1 MESNHD
7 QWYEKPSLS
16 FNYKNTNDQHPKNP
30 PTNKNCKQRIYW
42 PSNSNK
48 HLIMMKLW
56 IPPRHLLNFTD
67 PNRPIPSNTLYIRH
81 NNSILLCNSHLPRCK
96 LRLNHPI
103 HTRTQSIS
111 ILYLPVYTCRTR
123 PVLRIIHLPR
133 NMEHRSSPPICNN
146 SHSIHRLCLTMRTD
160 VILRGNSHYQPS
172 LSNPIHWHKPS
183 RMNLRRILSRTRPPS
198 PDSSPSTSSSHLS
211 LQPSP

>member
-7 QWYEKPSLS
+7 QWHEKPLLS
-16 FNYKNTNDQHPKNP
+16 FNYKNTNDQHSKNS
-30 PTNKNCKQRIYW
+30 PTDKNCKQRIYW
-42 PSNSNK
+42 PPSSIK

-56 IPPRHLLNFTD
+56 LPPRHLLNFTN
-67 PNRPIPSNTLYIRH
+67 PNRPIPSNTLYIRY
-81 NNSILLCNSHLPRCK
+81 NNSILFCNPHLPRCK
-96 LRLNHPI
+96 LWLNHPI
-103 HTRTQSIS
+103 HTCKRGIN
-111 ILYLPVYTCRTR
+111 IFYLPIYACRTR
-123 PVLRIIHLPR
+123 PILRIIHFLR
-133 NMEHRSSPPICNN
+133 NMEHRSNPPICNN
-146 SHSIHRLCLTMRTD
+146 SHSIHRLCPTMRTD
-160 VILRGNSHYQPS
+160 IILRGNSHYQPS

>member
-16 FNYKNTNDQHPKNP
+16 FNYKNTNDQHPKNS
-30 PTNKNCKQRIYW
+30 PTDKNCKQRIHW
-42 PSNSNK
+42 PPSSIK

-56 IPPRHLLNFTD
+56 LPPRHLLNFTD
-67 PNRPIPSNTLYIRH
+67 PNRPIPSNTLHIRY
-81 NNSILLCNSHLPRCK
+81 NNSILLCNPHLPRCK
-96 LRLNHPI
+96 LWLNHPI
-103 HTRTQSIS
+103 YTRKRGIN
-111 ILYLPVYTCRTR
+111 IFYLPIHACRTR
-123 PVLRIIHLPR
+123 PILRIIHFLR
-133 NMEHRSSPPICNN
+133 NMEHRSNPPICNN

>member
-1 MESNHD
+1 
-7 QWYEKPSLS
+7 
-16 FNYKNTNDQHPKNP
+16 
-30 PTNKNCKQRIYW
+30 
-42 PSNSNK
+42 
-48 HLIMMKLW
+48 MKLRL
-56 IPPRHLLNFTD
+56 PPRHLLNFTD

-81 NNSILLCNSHLPRCK
+81 NNSILLYNPHLPRCE

-103 HTRTQSIS
+103 YTCKRSIN
-111 ILYLPVYTCRTR
+111 IFYLPVHACRTR
-123 PVLRIIHLPR
+123 PTLRIIHFLR
-133 NMEHRSSPPICNN
+133 NMKHRSNSPICNN
-146 SHSIHRLCLTMRTD
+146 SHSTHTLCPAVRTD
-160 VILRGNSHYQPS
+160 IILGSNSYYQPS

>member
-1 MESNHD
+1 
-7 QWYEKPSLS
+7 
-16 FNYKNTNDQHPKNP
+16 
-30 PTNKNCKQRIYW
+30 
-42 PSNSNK
+42 
-48 HLIMMKLW
+48 MKLW

-81 NNSILLCNSHLPRCK
+81 NNSILLCNPHLPRCK

-211 LQPSP
+211 LQLLP